1 MNANIVRQQ
10 AGFTLMELL
19 VVVAIIG
26 ILTAIAIPQVA
37 SYRRRGI
44 DSQIKADIRN
54 VMTAQEAYFV
64 DMRTYTSS
72 LPDLSGTRGYRQS
85 DNVKIAVTGNASG
98 FVVTGSAVAGCS
110 GATGTWSFDSAI
122 GRITGTACN

>member
-1 MNANIVRQQ
+1 MNSNVVRPQ
-10 AGFTLMELL
+10 AGFTLIELL

-26 ILTAIAIPQVA
+26 ILAAIAIPQVSA
-37 SYRRRGI
+37 YRKRAI
-44 DSQIKADIRN
+44 DVEIKADIRN

-85 DNVKIAVTGNASG
+85 ANVKIAVAGSAGG
-98 FVVTGSAVAGCS
+98 FVVTGSPIAGCS
-110 GATGTWSFDSAI
+110 GTTGTWSFDSAL